1 MRDKQVDFQTRQN
14 HTGSYSTYNYLYHY
28 LLDNYEPDN
37 LTDPAL
43 EKQVHDN
50 LMKLGK
56 GYAAKA
62 GSTPSDQELCD
73 TACNALENFKHNKRA
88 NADTGHPLG
97 ETNSNNDSFKNIVNT
112 IKSFRV

>member
-1 MRDKQVDFQTRQN
+1 MRNKANDFATRQN

-28 LLDNYEPDN
+28 LLDNYEPEN

-43 EKQVHDN
+43 EKSVHDN

-56 GYAAKA
+56 GYAAKV
-62 GSTPSDQELCD
+62 GDMPSDQDLCD
-73 TACNALENFKHNKRA
+73 TACNAIENFKSNNKA
-88 NADTGHPLG
+88 KADTGHDLG
-97 ETNSNNDSFKNIVNT
+97 EPNSNADSFKNIVNT

>member
-56 GYAAKA
+56 GYAAKV
-62 GSTPSDQELCD
+62 GEVPDDKTLCD
-73 TACNALENFKHNKRA
+73 TACNAIANFKNNDKA
-88 NADTGHPLG
+88 KADTGHELG
-97 ETNSNNDSFKNIVNT
+97 EPNSNSDSFKNIVKT